1 MSNVKK
7 YVLTAVTLG
16 LIAMASGLLI
26 GATNLIT
33 AEKIEKNNQLKIEE
47 GIYDVFN
54 IDTKHDAAF
63 YLDYGPVSG
72 YNYIKHAYEV
82 HCAAPGAS
90 KYGYAFLAEGSNMY
104 GKLSVIIGI
113 NGYFELSGVSIITNE
128 QTYASTLVEN
138 YVDPLNEGTR
148 EYIDVKCGATYGAT
162 LIKDM
167 IEEAKLA
174 NQDMYV
180 YKSNA

>member
-47 GIYDVFN
+47 GINDVFH
-54 IDTKHDAAF
+54 IDKKHDAAVIF
-63 YLDYGPVSG
+63 DRGDVDG
-72 YNYIKHAYEV
+72 YNYIKHVYEV
-82 HCAAPGAS
+82 TCVAPGAY
-90 KYGYAFLAEGSNMY
+90 KDGYAFLAEGSNMY

-113 NGYFELSGVSIITNE
+113 NGYFELSGVSIVTNE

-138 YVDPLNEGTR
+138 YINPLNEGSHD
-148 EYIDVKCGATYGAT
+148 YLDVKCGATYGAT

-174 NQDMYV
+174 NQAMHT
-180 YKSNA
+180 K